1 MPATGIRVATCVLS
15 QRLRGIMTSLSLSL
29 MLRSLRRAPPRAHEA
44 HAWPRYVWLMY
55 LVFLFM
61 PALFPLHEHSNAHA
75 WLRPTLLTLPVFCA
89 LYIWST
95 RQSGRSMVPAL
106 LGTALLDYV
115 LFPLNPFANVYLIYT
130 AALLPFAL
138 AGFLRPLLVTLTL
151 LTIHA
156 TEVFLLGYPPISAA
170 FTALLSIGCCL
181 GNSAMMESR
190 LKTEALQLSHQEIRR
205 LATLAERERIG
216 RDLHDLLGHT
226 LSLIAIKSE
235 LAGKLMA
242 RDRDAAVAEVA
253 DVTRIAR
260 DALKQVRIAVTG
272 MRTAALEGEFAS
284 ARALLES
291 SGLKLVVERDV
302 EPLPV
307 EIETALAMIVREAT
321 TNIQRHADAHEARI
335 EVRVRHRG
343 WDELGRSPGPGEIIL
358 TVSDDG
364 LGGIT
369 RRGTGLAG
377 IGERARSLG
386 GTLEI
391 DSPRGKGTVL
401 RARFPLDAASQDAS
415 PAVSHAAVEQAVS

>member
-1 MPATGIRVATCVLS
+1 
-15 QRLRGIMTSLSLSL
+15 MTSMSVFR
-29 MLRSLRRAPPRAHEA
+29 MLRSLRRAPPGADEA
-44 HAWPRYVWLMY
+44 HAWPRYIWLMF

-61 PALFPLHEHSNAHA
+61 PALFHEHPPIHGHPPD
-75 WLRPTLLTLPVFCA
+75 WLRPTLLTLPVFCV
-89 LYIWST
+89 LYVLST
-95 RQSGRSMVPAL
+95 RQSGRSMLPAL

-138 AGFLRPLLVTLTL
+138 AGFVRPLLVTLTL
-151 LTIHA
+151 LALHI
-156 TEVFLLGYPPISAA
+156 TEACFLGHPLVSVA

-181 GNSAMMESR
+181 GNSAMVESR

-235 LAGKLMA
+235 LAGKLLV
-242 RDRDAAVAEVA
+242 RDREAAAAEVA

-260 DALKQVRIAVTG
+260 DALKQVRTAVTG

-291 SGLKLVVERDV
+291 SGLKLTVERDV

-307 EIETALAMIVREAT
+307 EIETALAMIIREAT
-321 TNIQRHADAHEARI
+321 TNIQRHADARAARI
-335 EVRVRHRG
+335 EVRMRRRG
-343 WDELGRSPGPGEIIL
+343 WDEPGSSPEPTEVLL

-364 LGGIT
+364 RGGIT
-369 RRGTGLAG
+369 RRGTGLTG
-377 IGERARSLG
+377 IGERVRSLG

-391 DSPRGKGTVL
+391 DSPRGKGTAL
-401 RARFPLDAASQDAS
+401 RARFPLDGAVQGDGSPAAPLAAVGQAAS
-415 PAVSHAAVEQAVS
+415 